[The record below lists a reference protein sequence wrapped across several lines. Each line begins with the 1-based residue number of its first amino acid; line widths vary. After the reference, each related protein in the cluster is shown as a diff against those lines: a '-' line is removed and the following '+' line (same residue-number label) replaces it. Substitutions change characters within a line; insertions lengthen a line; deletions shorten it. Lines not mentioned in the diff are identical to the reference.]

1 MISTI
6 KYKNGEFD
14 VVGVYT
20 KPAPGHNYDSPPIKE
35 SFEIHALLHK
45 DINIMDVAEAL
56 DVDWAEIE
64 RIVLD
69 QVRN

>member
-20 KPAPGHNYDSPPIKE
+20 KGTSGHNYDAPPIKE
-35 SFEIHALLHK
+35 CFEIHALLHK
-45 DINIMDVAEAL
+45 DINIIDAAEAL
-56 DVDWAEIE
+56 GVDWAEIE
-64 RIVLD
+64 RIVIEQIRD
-69 QVRN
+69 